1 MKNYSLMWVLL
12 ASVFLVSCQSSN
24 SEKVIASEEGYT
36 LTQDHFKNYIARLEM
51 ESGTLSFSEKDNE
64 RAKLLDFFYADPEGT
79 LEELRSIARGEISKS
94 TPGDDYIPSLQE
106 DSNSDQ
112 KLSDATFSAP
122 IQSSKSIANNLA
134 QGHQEVR
141 RLLGGDIGE
150 MQFDTQAANTFRSYV
165 ANSLLTTTSS
175 NANTSYNS
183 SDYSS
188 SQGQIQ
194 FCANGT
200 FIEVLS
206 GHLSIDVEGASA
218 MSSGSDVMPGY
229 WEAAALPNGMLIIL
243 MYSTHP
249 RMLEDSPNGFL
260 PFVVT
265 KHGPDFVQLP
275 SGDLYRRNANQYCN

>member
-1 MKNYSLMWVLL
+1 MKKYSLTRILL
-12 ASVFLVSCQSSN
+12 VGILLVGCQSSE
-24 SEKVIASEEGYT
+24 SEKVIASEEGYA

-51 ESGTLSFSEKDNE
+51 QSGSLSFSEKDNE

-79 LEELRSIARGEISKS
+79 LEELRSIAGGEISKS
-94 TPGDDYIPSLQE
+94 TLGDDDIQTLQE
-106 DSNSDQ
+106 DSYSVQELGDAG
-112 KLSDATFSAP
+112 LSSPVQA
-122 IQSSKSIANNLA
+122 SKSIANNLA
-134 QGHQEVR
+134 QGHKEVR

-175 NANTSYNS
+175 NANRGYNS
-183 SDYSS
+183 SDYTS

-200 FIEVLS
+200 FVEVLS

-218 MSSGSDVMPGY
+218 MSSGSDSMPGY

-275 SGDLYRRNANQYCN
+275 SGDLYRRNANQYCY